1 MPTTTWTPLDSPLLA
16 LPGEIRN
23 AIYHL
28 LLVLDNTPA
37 TSPGQRA
44 IQSKTSS
51 TLAPALL
58 STCRQIHAEA
68 TPILYTLNT
77 FTAHP
82 SLLSSFPHLIHPSRP
97 IGNASVTKR
106 IVRWTITVRLDVDP
120 RFSEEAATA
129 AFTGAE
135 VLTIRATEPAWRS
148 AGNAALMLFQGVRGV
163 GKARVEG
170 SVDREFA
177 EWLEERMMR
186 KVELRQGQEEEEVA
200 PPGMVRKMVWVQ
212 AR

>member
-1 MPTTTWTPLDSPLLA
+1 MSSPFLA

-28 LLVLDNTPA
+28 LLVLDEETRVSA
-37 TSPGQRA
+37 SRRSAHG
-44 IQSKTSS
+44 KSS
-51 TLAPALL
+51 SGLAPALL
-58 STCRQIHAEA
+58 STCRQVYTEA
-68 TPILYTLNT
+68 TPFLYALNT

-82 SLLSSFPHLIHPSRP
+82 TLLSSFPHLLHPSRP
-97 IGNASVTKR
+97 ISNASVTKR
-106 IVRWTITVRLDVDP
+106 IVRWNITVRLDVDQ
-120 RFSEEAATA
+120 RFSEEDATA

-135 VLTIRATEPAWRS
+135 ELTIRATEPAWRS

-177 EWLEERMMR
+177 EGLEERMMR
-186 KVELRQGQEEEEVA
+186 KFRPGEGMEEEEVA
-200 PPGMVRKMVWVQ
+200 PPGMLKKINWVQ

>member
-1 MPTTTWTPLDSPLLA
+1 M
-16 LPGEIRN
+16 
-23 AIYHL
+23 
-28 LLVLDNTPA
+28 
-37 TSPGQRA
+37 
-44 IQSKTSS
+44 
-51 TLAPALL
+51 
-58 STCRQIHAEA
+58 
-68 TPILYTLNT
+68 
-77 FTAHP
+77 
-82 SLLSSFPHLIHPSRP
+82 
-97 IGNASVTKR
+97 
-106 IVRWTITVRLDVDP
+106 RLDVDP

-200 PPGMVRKMVWVQ
+200 PTGMVRKMVWVQ